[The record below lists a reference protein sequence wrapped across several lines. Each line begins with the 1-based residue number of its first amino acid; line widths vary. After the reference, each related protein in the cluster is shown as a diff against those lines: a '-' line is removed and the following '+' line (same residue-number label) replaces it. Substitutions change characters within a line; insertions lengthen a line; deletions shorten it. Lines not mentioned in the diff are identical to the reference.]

1 MLGSCGKLNSVKN
14 SMNLALGCSAATL
27 SLALVLSGQDTTP
40 KPAATKPKPA
50 PVKTAPAKAAPAKAA
65 PEAAVAKSA
74 EPAKPGEL
82 TDSSVIITV
91 GTDKITKGQF
101 ERFIANL
108 PPQVQQ
114 QLQQLPKRR
123 VAEDLASL
131 KAFSQEA
138 RRRKIDQQDAV
149 KQQIDVQVD
158 NVLVGALY
166 ADIEKNTKTGDA
178 DLEAY
183 FNTHKGEFEQ
193 LKARHILIRYKGSA
207 VPLKKD
213 QKDLSKEE
221 ALAKAQEIKKQL
233 AAGADFA
240 ELAKKESDD
249 SGSGAQGGD
258 LGSFGKGMMVPA
270 FETAAFGLAENQI
283 SDPVETQFGYHI
295 IQAQEFT
302 GRTWQSVREKIEAK
316 VKPEAARKAME
327 AIKSGAKV
335 DLSEAYFGA
344 PAPAP
349 APAKP

>member
-1 MLGSCGKLNSVKN
+1 MGS
-14 SMNLALGCSAATL
+14 
-27 SLALVLSGQDTTP
+27 
-40 KPAATKPKPA
+40 
-50 PVKTAPAKAAPAKAA
+50 
-65 PEAAVAKSA
+65 
-74 EPAKPGEL
+74 
-82 TDSSVIITV
+82 
-91 GTDKITKGQF
+91 DKITKAQF

-108 PPQVQQ
+108 PPQVQA

-166 ADIEKNTKTGDA
+166 ADIEKSVATSDA

-193 LKARHILIRYKGSA
+193 VRARHILIRYKGSA
-207 VPLKKD
+207 VPLKSG
-213 QKDLSKEE
+213 QKDLTKEE
-221 ALAKAQEIKKQL
+221 ALAKAQDLKKQL
-233 AAGADFA
+233 AGGADFA

-249 SGSGAQGGD
+249 AGSGAQGGD

-270 FETAAFGLAENQI
+270 FEQAAFALTENQI
-283 SDPVETQFGYHI
+283 SDPIETQFGYHI
-295 IQAQEFT
+295 IQTQELV
-302 GRTWQSVREKIEAK
+302 GRTWQSVRDKIEGK

-335 DLSEAYFGA
+335 DLNEAYFGA

-349 APAKP
+349 GPPKP

>member
-1 MLGSCGKLNSVKN
+1 
-14 SMNLALGCSAATL
+14 MNLALGCSAATL

-138 RRRKIDQQDAV
+138 
-149 KQQIDVQVD
+149 
-158 NVLVGALY
+158 
-166 ADIEKNTKTGDA
+166 
-178 DLEAY
+178 
-183 FNTHKGEFEQ
+183 
-193 LKARHILIRYKGSA
+193 
-207 VPLKKD
+207 
-213 QKDLSKEE
+213 
-221 ALAKAQEIKKQL
+221 
-233 AAGADFA
+233 
-240 ELAKKESDD
+240 
-249 SGSGAQGGD
+249 
-258 LGSFGKGMMVPA
+258 
-270 FETAAFGLAENQI
+270 
-283 SDPVETQFGYHI
+283 
-295 IQAQEFT
+295 
-302 GRTWQSVREKIEAK
+302 
-316 VKPEAARKAME
+316 
-327 AIKSGAKV
+327 
-335 DLSEAYFGA
+335 
-344 PAPAP
+344 
-349 APAKP
+349 